1 MQNIRPTV
9 PRNRQSPGLVG
20 VSCLLLLY
28 LVTATSLAPVAVT
41 LLAGTDRSH
50 HVAIQQTSKGLQ
62 VVLRHGCV
70 DPAAHRH
77 GLLAQALTAFA
88 QRAASPQSDHVIQFA
103 STDVLQQT
111 SALVIESA
119 CDSPAT
125 NEEGAAIL
133 LFQPSDSTFG
143 CVAFPRPPPVA
154 SELLLTVRSTV
165 LLI

>member
-9 PRNRQSPGLVG
+9 PRNRRSPGLVG

-28 LVTATSLAPVAVT
+28 LVSATSLAPVVVA
-41 LLAGTDRSH
+41 LLAGMDRSH
-50 HVAIQQTSKGLQ
+50 HVAVQQTSKGLQ
-62 VVLRHGCV
+62 VLLQHGCV
-70 DPAAHRH
+70 DSVAHRH

-103 STDVLQQT
+103 STDVAQQT
-111 SALVIESA
+111 SALAIESA

-125 NEEGAAIL
+125 NEDGAANL
-133 LFQPSDSTFG
+133 LFHASDLTFG
-143 CVAFPRPPPVA
+143 CVAFPRPPPIE